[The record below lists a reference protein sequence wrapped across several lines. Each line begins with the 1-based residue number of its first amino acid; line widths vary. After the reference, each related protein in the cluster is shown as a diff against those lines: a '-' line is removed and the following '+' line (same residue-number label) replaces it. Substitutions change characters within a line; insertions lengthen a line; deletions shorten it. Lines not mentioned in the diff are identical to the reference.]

1 MTARLPI
8 ARRPIARRTVLKG
21 VAAASAVASSAALP
35 AAPLG
40 APLGAV
46 RFIIDAR
53 LPEAA
58 ALAARAALDGHR
70 VADPGGEM
78 IALLLG
84 DGPRL
89 LAAGGHLIGLTGY
102 ADFALAQDLLRGIG
116 RPVRHALAIDA
127 VGTRSIVPAR
137 SPREARALAAL
148 LGADV
153 PESKHRA
160 TSFAWLA

>member
-1 MTARLPI
+1 MTVRL
-8 ARRPIARRTVLKG
+8 PIARRTVLKG

-35 AAPLG
+35 AAPLAG
-40 APLGAV
+40 PFGTV

-58 ALAARAALDGHR
+58 ALTARAALDGHR

-127 VGTRSIVPAR
+127 AGARSVISAR

-148 LGADV
+148 LGPAA

-160 TSFAWLA
+160 TSFIWLA

>member
-1 MTARLPI
+1 MTGRLPI
-8 ARRPIARRTVLKG
+8 PRRSVLKG
-21 VAAASAVASSAALP
+21 VAAASVAAGSAALP
-35 AAPLG
+35 AASAAGRPG
-40 APLGAV
+40 TV

-84 DGPRL
+84 EGPHL

-102 ADFALAQDLLRGIG
+102 ADFALAQDLLRGIA

-127 VGTRSIVPAR
+127 TGARSVIPAR
-137 SPREARALAAL
+137 SQREARALAAL
-148 LGADV
+148 LGPTAPDT
-153 PESKHRA
+153 KHRA

>member
-1 MTARLPI
+1 MIARLPV
-8 ARRPIARRTVLKG
+8 ARRSVLKG

-35 AAPLG
+35 AAPTAG
-40 APLGAV
+40 PFGTV

-58 ALAARAALDGHR
+58 ALAARAAQDGHR

-84 DGPRL
+84 DGQRL

-102 ADFALAQDLLRGIG
+102 ADFALAQDLLREIG

-127 VGTRSIVPAR
+127 AGVRSIVPAR

-148 LGADV
+148 LGTDA
-153 PESKHRA
+153 PQTHHRA

>member
-1 MTARLPI
+1 MIARLPV
-8 ARRPIARRTVLKG
+8 ARRSVLKG

-35 AAPLG
+35 AAPTAG
-40 APLGAV
+40 PFGTV

-53 LPEAA
+53 LPEGA
-58 ALAARAALDGHR
+58 ALTARAALDGHR

-84 DGPRL
+84 DGARL

-127 VGTRSIVPAR
+127 AGAR
-137 SPREARALAAL
+137 SVIAARSRHEQQALAAL
-148 LGADV
+148 LGPAE
-153 PESKHRA
+153 PQTKHRA

>member
-21 VAAASAVASSAALP
+21 VAAASAVASS
-35 AAPLG
+35 
-40 APLGAV
+40 
-46 RFIIDAR
+46 
-53 LPEAA
+53 A

>member
-1 MTARLPI
+1 MTAHLPI
-8 ARRPIARRTVLKG
+8 ARRTMLKG
-21 VAAASAVASSAALP
+21 VAATGALTGSATLY
-35 AAPLG
+35 AAPLA
-40 APLGAV
+40 APPGTV

-58 ALAARAALDGHR
+58 ALAARAAQDGHR
-70 VADPGGEM
+70 MVDPGGEM

-102 ADFALAQDLLRGIG
+102 ADFALAQDLLRSIG

-127 VGTRSIVPAR
+127 AGAR
-137 SPREARALAAL
+137 SVIAARSRHEQRALAAL
-148 LGADV
+148 LMPAE
-153 PESKHRA
+153 PETKHRA

>member
-1 MTARLPI
+1 MIARLPA
-8 ARRPIARRTVLKG
+8 ARLPVARRTVLKG
-21 VAAASAVASSAALP
+21 VAVTGALAGSTALP
-35 AAPLG
+35 AASLA
-40 APLGAV
+40 APLGTV
-46 RFIIDAR
+46 RFIVDAR

-58 ALAARAALDGHR
+58 MLTARAALDGHR

-84 DGPRL
+84 DGARL

-102 ADFALAQDLLRGIG
+102 ADFALAQDLLRSIG
-116 RPVRHALAIDA
+116 RPVRHALAIEGA
-127 VGTRSIVPAR
+127 GVRSVIPAR

-148 LGADV
+148 LG
-153 PESKHRA
+153 PSEPNTTNRA

>member
-1 MTARLPI
+1 MTARL
-8 ARRPIARRTVLKG
+8 PIARRTVLKG
-21 VAAASAVASSAALP
+21 VAMTGALAGSATLYAAQL
-35 AAPLG
+35 AAPPG
-40 APLGAV
+40 TV

-58 ALAARAALDGHR
+58 ALTARAAQDSHR

-127 VGTRSIVPAR
+127 AGARSVVPAR

-148 LGADV
+148 LSEAA

-160 TSFAWLA
+160 TSFIWLA

>member
-1 MTARLPI
+1 MTARLPV
-8 ARRPIARRTVLKG
+8 ARRSVLKG

-35 AAPLG
+35 AAPTAG
-40 APLGAV
+40 PFGTV

-58 ALAARAALDGHR
+58 ALAARAAQDGHR

-84 DGPRL
+84 DGQRL

-127 VGTRSIVPAR
+127 AGARSVVPAR

-148 LGADV
+148 LGTDA
-153 PESKHRA
+153 PQTHHRA